1 MQGNQYMEIE
11 TRSQMITKYDIL
23 LSVPHS
29 YQGTSKLSL
38 YSLTQQFYLLTSLLL
53 TYDIIYCLRKTQF
66 EKSHFTCH
74 HIEV

>member
-38 YSLTQQFYLLTSLLL
+38 YSLTQQF
-53 TYDIIYCLRKTQF
+53 
-66 EKSHFTCH
+66 
-74 HIEV
+74 IENPLCVLFQVLGIFWLK